1 MNDIK
6 LSEVF
11 DTKEDKNQFM
21 RDAFSYMNKQPS
33 LAMNEQLDR
42 STFKQSVFGLL
53 KEKLKTINERYLIA
67 AVSWLERESKEI
79 DEMRRELM
87 YISDNCKIKLKNQQE
102 SVFDKIAER
111 YCDLEKIK
119 SLSKNYYPL
128 VNKEEHIPTDR
139 KSVV

>member
-87 YISDNCKIKLKNQQE
+87 YVSDNGKIKLKNQQE

-111 YCDLEKIK
+111 YCD
-119 SLSKNYYPL
+119 
-128 VNKEEHIPTDR
+128 
-139 KSVV
+139 

>member
-128 VNKEEHIPTDR
+128 VNKE
-139 KSVV
+139 